1 MVAAIA
7 AAVAYVPAE
16 RDALLFRRYTLVKH
30 RHSREK
36 RGKCRGRGTDKS
48 SSSPLDSISGGFQ

>member
-1 MVAAIA
+1 MAAIA

-36 RGKCRGRGTDKS
+36 KGEMSRERDG
-48 SSSPLDSISGGFQ
+48 